1 MVNMLPT
8 KKRILILNLLIEG
21 SSMRSIVRT
30 VGVSFC
36 AINKLLIDAGRVCGE
51 YHDKKIRGVECR
63 SIQCDEIWSFCYAK
77 TKNVPYAINPPAYA
91 GDVWTWTA
99 LDVDSRLIVAYEI
112 GDRSTKTAYIFMDDL
127 QSRLAGRVQITT
139 DGYKAYPD
147 AVKYAFQ
154 GEVDYAQLVKM
165 FAAPKKK
172 KGKKPAI
179 DKRDVVGST
188 VRVKF
193 GCPHPDDVGTSYV
206 ERQNLTM
213 RMSMKRFTRRT
224 NAFSR
229 TLENHIY
236 LQNLY
241 FVHYNFI
248 RVHESLGT
256 TPAVAAGIAKKP
268 YSMEWLLRKIG
279 KKAPKPN
286 RPKRYKTRNNEIVN
300 ERRVETNLLLLDG
313 R

>member
-1 MVNMLPT
+1 M
-8 KKRILILNLLIEG
+8 G
-21 SSMRSIVRT
+21 AGDSS
-30 VGVSFC
+30 
-36 AINKLLIDAGRVCGE
+36 AGLSSQVCNSP
-51 YHDKKIRGVECR
+51 KKIRRAQCR

-77 TKNVPYAINPPAYA
+77 AKNVPYAINPPAYA

-99 LDVDSRLIVAYEI
+99 LDVDSRLIVAYKI
-112 GDRSTKTAYIFMDDL
+112 GDRSTETAYIFMDDL

-147 AVKYAFQ
+147 AVEYAFQ

-165 FAAPKKK
+165 FAAPKKR

-188 VRVKF
+188 VRVKL

-213 RMSMKRFTRRT
+213 RMSMKRFTRRS

-229 TLENHIY
+229 TLQNHIY

-248 RVHESLGT
+248 RLHESLGT

-268 YSMEWLLRKIG
+268 YNMEWLLRKID

-286 RPKRYKTRNNEIVN
+286 RPKRYNTRNKEVVN
-300 ERRVETNLLLLDG
+300 GEREGLLIY